1 MNYTEQVADFIVRSK
16 VQKLPE
22 EVIQQAKLLILDTLG
37 CGVGGYCTNVGK
49 QIVTMAKGFSNSE
62 GASLIGEGSK
72 VSEVIA
78 CWANSSL
85 TNLMDMDETFSGVAH
100 IGNCVVPTALGI
112 GEVSKASGATV
123 VHALV
128 LGFEVASRILHYI
141 WPTPAKGVRTYFP
154 STLQVL
160 AAVTVAGKLLG
171 LDKTELVNAFGL
183 AGTVPP
189 LPIDMKKFVERP
201 MGFGKN
207 PFGWTTFTGVFWTQ
221 LAQMGMRGTPNILD
235 GDAGFWAIMGS
246 DQCHFEKLS
255 EGLGEKYHIMD
266 TKFKPY
272 PSCTWGH
279 STLDATKKI
288 SRQYQ
293 LKAEDIK
300 EVNIWTLERAVQ
312 FLSDLKI
319 ETIFDAQFSLPYAIA
334 MVLLNQKEG
343 PEWMSEENMFH
354 NVKVKKIE
362 EKVRLFI
369 DPEAEKLFFQENG
382 EAMLSTVEIKTKGNG
397 TFLEKVKYPK
407 GSPRNPLTEEELIEK
422 FKTVGSSLLGPK
434 RIDTILKLI
443 NGLEKLEEI
452 STLTGLLS
460 GQE

>member
-16 VQKLPE
+16 VQMLPE

-62 GASLIGEGSK
+62 GASLIGERSK
-72 VSEVIA
+72 VPEVIA

-112 GEVSKASGATV
+112 GEVNKASGATV
-123 VHALV
+123 IHALV

-160 AAVTVAGKLLG
+160 AAVTVAGKLMG
-171 LDKTELVNAFGL
+171 LNKAELVNAFGL

-207 PFGWTTFTGVFWTQ
+207 PFGWTTLTGVFWTQ
-221 LAQMGMRGTPNILD
+221 LAQFGMKGTPNILD

-246 DQCHFEKLS
+246 DQSHFEKLS

-272 PSCTWGH
+272 PCCTWGH

-293 LKAEDIK
+293 LNAEDIK
-300 EVNIWTLERAVQ
+300 EVNVWTLERTVQ

-319 ETIFDAQFSLPYAIA
+319 DTIFDAQFSLPYAIA
-334 MVLLNQKEG
+334 MILLNQKEG
-343 PEWMSEENMFH
+343 PEWMSEENMFR
-354 NVKVKKIE
+354 NRKVKEIE
-362 EKVRLFI
+362 EKVRLFV
-369 DPEAEKLFFQENG
+369 DPEAENLFFQENG
-382 EAMLSTVEIKTKGNG
+382 EAMLSTVEIKTKGDG

-407 GSPRNPLTEEELIEK
+407 GSPRNPLTGEELAEK
-422 FKTVGSSLLGPK
+422 FKTVASSLLGVK
-434 RIDTILKLI
+434 KINTILELI
-443 NGLEKLEEI
+443 NALEKLDDV
-452 STLTGLLS
+452 STLMGLLS
-460 GQE
+460 GRE